1 MKDSP
6 THLSMQG
13 PAIYRI
19 RVGGSI
25 NSKWS
30 SRLEGMNI
38 TTGIS
43 EEGETESILVGR
55 LADQAALAG
64 LLNTLYELHRP
75 VLSVDCLEAG

>member
-6 THLSMQG
+6 KHLSMQG

-19 RVGGSI
+19 RVEGSI
-25 NSKWS
+25 NPKWF
-30 SRLEGMNI
+30 SRLEGMNV
-38 TTGIS
+38 TAGNS
-43 EEGETESILVGR
+43 EADITESILVGR
-55 LADQAALAG
+55 LADQAALSG

>member
-6 THLSMQG
+6 KHLSMQG

-19 RVGGSI
+19 RVEGSI
-25 NSKWS
+25 NPKWF
-30 SRLEGMNI
+30 SRLEGMNV
-38 TTGIS
+38 TAGNS
-43 EEGETESILVGR
+43 EADITESILVGR
-55 LADQAALAG
+55 LSDQAALSG

>member
-1 MKDSP
+1 MKNKP
-6 THLSMQG
+6 IHPSMEG

-19 RVGGSI
+19 RVEGNISTTL
-25 NSKWS
+25 S

-38 TTGIS
+38 TAGNS
-43 EEGETESILVGR
+43 EKGEAESVLVGR

-64 LLNTLYELHRP
+64 LLNTLYELHHP

>member
-6 THLSMQG
+6 KHLSMQG

-19 RVGGSI
+19 RVEGSI
-25 NSKWS
+25 NPKWF
-30 SRLEGMNI
+30 SRLEGMNV
-38 TTGIS
+38 TAGSSQAGI
-43 EEGETESILVGR
+43 TESILVGR
-55 LADQAALAG
+55 LADQAALSG